1 MIFKIAPLFERA
13 KIWSIFTQYK
23 TMKLVRGHRQSLV
36 AVDDSGERTI
46 KVNFWDKGVSIIMGL
61 KLQCYDMLEFRNF
74 QLKVPK
80 KPEYNWGNL
89 KYEANMVESSSI
101 VKIFGMPVTYN
112 KLKYCSLDNLPN
124 DTSLNVAGRVT
135 KVALARS

>member
-1 MIFKIAPLFERA
+1 
-13 KIWSIFTQYK
+13 
-23 TMKLVRGHRQSLV
+23 MKLVRGHRQSLV